1 METVTGVILKTQDY
15 TDSQKIVCVFSKERG
30 YLTLISPSFV
40 FKRNNNSRTA
50 VCMQIAEIELY
61 ENLRGGF
68 HKLRTLSPLVNNAAV
83 CLNVYKMNIALLWSE
98 ILNLLLRKEPKNDA
112 LFDFIRYSVEY
123 LNTTDGDI
131 ANFNLFFL
139 YRLAALMG
147 FRINTETYAEGALFN
162 INDGNFVAPGTG
174 AASISGPN
182 AAKAIYRLCTCQV
195 EELKAIP
202 LDRQSRSM
210 LLDIVL
216 LFFGIHLNLDFNVK
230 SIKVLREIFN

>member
-15 TDSQKIVCVFSKERG
+15 TDNQKIVCVFSKERG

-61 ENLRGGF
+61 ENFRGGF

-123 LNTTDGDI
+123 LNGTDGDI

-162 INDGNFVAPGTG
+162 INDGNFVAPGIG

>member
-40 FKRNNNSRTA
+40 FKRNNSSRTA

-61 ENLRGGF
+61 ENVRGGL

-98 ILNLLLRKEPKNDA
+98 ILNLLLRKEPKNEA

-139 YRLAALMG
+139 FRLAALLG
-147 FRINTETYAEGALFN
+147 FRIDTDTYAEGALFN
-162 INDGNFVAPGTG
+162 IHDGRFVAPGSG
-174 AASISGPN
+174 AASISGPH
-182 AAKAIYRLCTCQV
+182 AARAIYRLCTCRT
-195 EELKAIP
+195 EELKTIP

-210 LLDIVL
+210 LLDIAL
-216 LFFGIHLNLDFNVK
+216 LFFGIHLNIDFNIK
-230 SIKVLREIFN
+230 SIKVLREVFQ